1 MTRRADEGQS
11 MTAKWKRFP
20 TSSCLSYCG
29 SGFPKLTPL
38 CFREWVRVVRSAS
51 YRILR
56 SHDSVDDVVQR
67 VFESSGATPNVTT
80 RAGDPLSSIS
90 PCRAVL
96 GASTWCARRSHE
108 PAGRAP
114 TTLLGTGSLAR
125 STSRRELGSRLEC
138 LPVGER
144 EAIELAYLGQLTYKE
159 VALQLELPPGT
170 VKSRIRKGLIR
181 LRSEISN
188 EEQGQSVT
196 LSVEP

>member
-1 MTRRADEGQS
+1 MTRRADEGRS
-11 MTAKWKRFP
+11 MSAKWKRFP

-38 CFREWVRVVRSAS
+38 CSGSGCVSCARPATGSFGRTIRSMTS
-51 YRILR
+51 
-56 SHDSVDDVVQR
+56 SSGSSK
-67 VFESSGATPNVTT
+67 SSGATPNVTT
-80 RAGDPLSSIS
+80 RSGDPWCSIS
-90 PCRAVL
+90 PCRGVL
-96 GASTWCARRSHE
+96 GASTWCARRSPE

-114 TTLLGTGSLAR
+114 TRPLGTGSLGR
-125 STSRRELGSRLEC
+125 STRQASSGSWLEC

-144 EAIELAYLGQLTYKE
+144 EAIKLAYLGQLTYKE

-188 EEQGQSVT
+188 EEQGQSVA